1 MKTNSIILVII
12 LGFLML
18 GMMVTN
24 PSLDDHR
31 KEVAELLKKTISN
44 GGNPTSGDIKLQ
56 KKEVIDLLIGTRII
70 NTSINR
76 TNLILFSL
84 TTMQVGPNNNTIGFG
99 VFGSVILFNQTGYQL
114 AWQIQ
119 QQSDATQYDKEEITK
134 TPKKKYDTEVEDPA
148 VTYPEEQNT
157 TYYSPGYYTPN
168 ASDLNRVYFHNR
180 PDYSSRRNAY
190 LVTQDVVYVEQ
201 VQNGFG
207 YVRFTND
214 RGQVTTGWLDM
225 SELIPN

>member
-44 GGNPTSGDIKLQ
+44 AGNYTSGDIKFQ
-56 KKEVIDLLIGTRII
+56 KKEVMDLLIGTRII
-70 NTSINR
+70 NTSVNR
-76 TNLILFSL
+76 TNFILFSL
-84 TTMQVGPNNNTIGFG
+84 TTLQVGATNNTIGFG

-119 QQSDATQYDKEEITK
+119 QQSELPQNDKEEITK
-134 TPKKKYDTEVEDPA
+134 RLKKTYETEIKAPD
-148 VTYPEEQNT
+148 VTYPQGENIT
-157 TYYSPGYYTPN
+157 NYSIGYYTPN

-180 PDYSSRRNAY
+180 PDHSSRRNAY